1 MNTTQKGRI
10 TMSGLLVGA
19 AVGAVVGAGV
29 ALLFAPK
36 SGKETREWLGTKAG
50 ALKGKLGQA
59 IERVPLVARRE
70 AHELNSAATTV
81 DSPTH

>member
-1 MNTTQKGRI
+1 MNASEKGHI

-36 SGKETREWLGTKAG
+36 TGKETRKWLGAKAG
-50 ALKGKLGQA
+50 ALKGKLGETL
-59 IERVPLVARRE
+59 ERAPFAGRRDV
-70 AHELNSAATTV
+70 HELNAAAASTET
-81 DSPTH
+81 PTH